1 MEKLNVDNTNLPA
14 NRWLGGNAK
23 APTLAALF
31 MALALL
37 FTACTYAA
45 PTDPPEVDQPE
56 APAAAQPQERVIPV
70 ANALEPAV
78 EVHSDLG
85 FQTMGL
91 DPNAVVAAQ
100 EQVLTGIYDRLVP
113 SVVQVRTY
121 ASPPQGTGS
130 GEAPSIPFNFG
141 GRGGAGFVWDDQ
153 GRIVTNHHVIDGA
166 ERITVTFSDRTEFE
180 AEVLGSDPDSDL
192 AVLQVEE
199 TDYPMPAVEL
209 GDSSM
214 VKSGHFAFA
223 IGNPFGQEFTI
234 TSGIVSAVGRT
245 IRSGNSPFSI
255 PQVIQTDAPMNPGNS
270 GGPLLDRRGRVI
282 GVSTQIITRAAGSN
296 SGIGFAVP
304 INTAKK
310 VVPTLIEDGKYE
322 YAWLGISG
330 ASVTGDLAE
339 ANGHARDIRGSL
351 IIDVFPDG
359 PADLGGV
366 KGSESTV
373 VVKGIEYP
381 VGGDIIIGVNGTSID
396 GMNQLI
402 AYLIDN
408 SRPGDEVQVEVLRHG
423 GEEATLTVEL
433 GTRPGSRQ

>member
-1 MEKLNVDNTNLPA
+1 MDKLNVDNTNLPA

-45 PTDPPEVDQPE
+45 PTDPPQPE

-70 ANALEPAV
+70 ANALDPAV
-78 EVHSDLG
+78 EVHNDLG
-85 FQTMGL
+85 FQAMDL
-91 DPNAVVAAQ
+91 DPNIIVAAQ
-100 EQVLTGIYDRLVP
+100 EEVLTEIYDRLVP
-113 SVVQVRTY
+113 SVVQVRAY
-121 ASPPQGTGS
+121 AGVPPGTGP
-130 GEAPSIPFNFG
+130 GGLPSMPFNFG
-141 GRGGAGFVWDDQ
+141 ASGGSGFVWDDQ

-166 ERITVTFSDRTEFE
+166 ERITVTFSDRMELE

-214 VKSGHFAFA
+214 VKPGHFAFA

-245 IRSGNSPFSI
+245 IRSGNSQFSI

-282 GVSTQIITRAAGSN
+282 AVSTQIITNAGSS

-304 INTAKK
+304 IDTAKK

-322 YAWLGISG
+322 YSWLGISG
-330 ASVTGDLAE
+330 ATVTGDLAE

-351 IIDVFPDG
+351 IIDLFPDG

-366 KGSESTV
+366 TGSESSV
-373 VVKGIEYP
+373 EVEGIEYP
-381 VGGDIIIGVNGTSID
+381 VGGDIIIGVDGTAIE

-408 SRPGDEVQVEVLRHG
+408 SRPGDEVQIEVVRHG
-423 GEEATLTVEL
+423 GKNATLTVEL
-433 GTRPGSRQ
+433 GTRPGPRE

>member
-1 MEKLNVDNTNLPA
+1 MDKLNVDNTNLPA
-14 NRWLGGNAK
+14 NQRLGGNAK

-45 PTDPPEVDQPE
+45 PTDPPQPE

-78 EVHSDLG
+78 EVHNDLG
-85 FQTMGL
+85 FQAMDL
-91 DPNAVVAAQ
+91 DPNTIVAAQ
-100 EQVLTGIYDRLVP
+100 EEVLTEIYDRLVP
-113 SVVQVRTY
+113 SVVQVRAY
-121 ASPPQGTGS
+121 AGAPPGTGPGGS
-130 GEAPSIPFNFG
+130 PSMPFNFG
-141 GRGGAGFVWDDQ
+141 ASGGSGFVWDHQ

-166 ERITVTFSDRTEFE
+166 ERITVTFSDRMELE

-199 TDYPMPAVEL
+199 TDYLMPAVEL

-245 IRSGNSPFSI
+245 IRSGNSQFSI
-255 PQVIQTDAPMNPGNS
+255 PRVIQTDAPMNPGNS

-282 GVSTQIITRAAGSN
+282 GVSTQIITNAGSS

-330 ASVTGDLAE
+330 ATVTGDLAE

-351 IIDVFPDG
+351 IIDLFPDG

-366 KGSESTV
+366 TGSESSEEV
-373 VVKGIEYP
+373 EGIEYP
-381 VGGDIIIGVNGTSID
+381 VGGDIIIGVDGTAIE

-408 SRPGDEVQVEVLRHG
+408 SRPGDEVQIEVVRHG
-423 GEEATLTVEL
+423 GKNATLTVEL